1 VPVLKSASSTVKPA
15 AFTQHPRPAY
25 YDRTPSGQ
33 PQQMGYSVRT
43 PEVRYT
49 EWRDWKTGEVV
60 ARELYDTERD
70 RAELKN
76 LADSPAASESLKAAS
91 ALLRRQFEPTGH

>member
-1 VPVLKSASSTVKPA
+1 
-15 AFTQHPRPAY
+15 
-25 YDRTPSGQ
+25 
-33 PQQMGYSVRT
+33 MGYSVRT

-49 EWRDWKTGEVV
+49 EWRDWKTGKVV

-76 LADSPAASESLKAAS
+76 LADSKAASESLKKAEQ
-91 ALLRRQFEPTGH
+91 LLQKQFPVTGH